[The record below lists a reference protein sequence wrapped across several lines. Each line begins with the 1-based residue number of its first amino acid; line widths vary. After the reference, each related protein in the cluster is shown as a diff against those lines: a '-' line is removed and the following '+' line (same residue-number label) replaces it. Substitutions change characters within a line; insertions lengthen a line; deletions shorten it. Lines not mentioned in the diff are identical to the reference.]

1 MLAQN
6 HLESFHSILFSCQ
19 FFWSNRSIGDRKQ
32 FLRNQGRLKRE
43 YKECN
48 GTQTS
53 VESQLYLIST
63 FLGFNI
69 TRFAKKLLFFK
80 CQRFSKMKYANIP
93 SLNLNVTKFIIVYFY
108 YVRLSEVRQSLYL
121 FIFIRVSAPLVFGVK
136 WSCLE
141 FWTFENVLEIPTLG
155 SQLKYIQ

>member
-1 MLAQN
+1 
-6 HLESFHSILFSCQ
+6 
-19 FFWSNRSIGDRKQ
+19 
-32 FLRNQGRLKRE
+32 
-43 YKECN
+43 
-48 GTQTS
+48 
-53 VESQLYLIST
+53 
-63 FLGFNI
+63 
-69 TRFAKKLLFFK
+69 
-80 CQRFSKMKYANIP
+80 MKYANIP